1 MSSGFDSGASPKP
14 YASHADEQTMTCNS
28 GRADERTRIADLLI
42 TRKNR
47 RVSRGCRLFQNPL
60 GKPNTRTSN
69 ILEQPEMRP
78 GWCTIGVRGRTLGG
92 RAQLLWAQAMRS
104 VHS

>member
-42 TRKNR
+42 TSLLECVLACPT
-47 RVSRGCRLFQNPL
+47 VSGNCAYLCGFR
-60 GKPNTRTSN
+60 
-69 ILEQPEMRP
+69 
-78 GWCTIGVRGRTLGG
+78 
-92 RAQLLWAQAMRS
+92 
-104 VHS
+104 